1 MRIIQTAHPEQMSQ
15 TAAILILN
23 EVLAK
28 KKLVLGLATGQTPR
42 GLYQR
47 LIQARTELGLDPS
60 DLETFHLDEYLGLGG
75 EDAGSMAEDLIT
87 HFLDPLG
94 VPASQRHFVPAQSLD
109 PEAACK
115 AYELEIAQAGGID
128 VQILG
133 IGRNGH
139 IAFNEP
145 GTAFDALTH
154 LSTLTDST
162 REANAAHFLEC
173 ATPTQAMTMGP
184 RSILNA
190 RHVILM
196 ASGEA
201 KAEAI
206 RAMVCGPLT
215 EDCPASVLRLHPH
228 CTLILDQAAASRLQF
243 PLPDFSAFELATFP
257 TNSALPTSGECV
269 LVASPHPDDASISCG
284 GTLARLQK
292 AGAQLH
298 LVSMTS
304 GHRAEIPG
312 AETVE
317 SRTEV
322 RRAEGALEAQRLGA
336 AFTALNLPFYEKS
349 YMPGKVDIAQFF
361 ALLEAMHPT
370 AVFSTSPQDR
380 HPAHRASA
388 LVVQEAVRQYTQKYQ
403 KPLEIWFYEGPWHVF
418 DRDAFNVVVGLD
430 PDDVAIKMLGVLSHQ
445 SQVKRRRYDVAS
457 EALARF
463 RAITVPE
470 ARLSSFGEGPAS
482 DLGEHIEL
490 FQRVYFCE
498 DSSSAFKA

>member
-1 MRIIQTAHPEQMSQ
+1 MRIIQTAHTEQMSQ
-15 TAAILILN
+15 TAAVLILN

-60 DLETFHLDEYLGLGG
+60 DLETFHLDEYLGLGP
-75 EDAGSMAEDLIT
+75 EDAGSMAQDLIT

-94 VPASQRHFVPAQSLD
+94 IPASQRHFVPGQSRD
-109 PEAACK
+109 PEAACE
-115 AYELEIAQAGGID
+115 AYESDIARAGGID
-128 VQILG
+128 IQILG

-145 GTAFDALTH
+145 GTAFDGLTH

-162 REANAAHFLEC
+162 REANAAHFRDRP
-173 ATPTQAMTMGP
+173 TPTQAMTMGP

-190 RHVILM
+190 RHIILL
-196 ASGEA
+196 ASGKA

-228 CTLILDQAAASRLQF
+228 CTLILDQDAASLLQF
-243 PLPDFSAFELATFP
+243 PLPDFVPFSLETFP
-257 TNSALPTSGECV
+257 TTAELPVSGHRV
-269 LVASPHPDDASISCG
+269 LVAAPHPDDASISCG

-292 AGAQLH
+292 AGAKLH

-304 GHRAEIPG
+304 GHRADIPG
-312 AETVE
+312 ANTVAE
-317 SRTEV
+317 RTAV
-322 RRAEGALEAQRLGA
+322 RRAEGALEARRLGA
-336 AFTALNLPFYEKS
+336 EFTALNLPFYEKA
-349 YMPGKVDIAQFF
+349 YMPGKADIAQLF
-361 ALLEAMHPT
+361 ALLESMEPT

-418 DRDAFNVVVGLD
+418 DRDAFNVAVGLD

-445 SQVKRRRYDVAS
+445 SQVKRRRYDVAA

-470 ARLSSFGEGPAS
+470 ARLSSFGEGPATE
-482 DLGEHIEL
+482 LGEHIEL
-490 FQRVYFCE
+490 FQRVYFCA
-498 DSSSAFKA
+498 DSNSTFKA